1 MHLVIDQKQITD
13 QPRPFIQVLSS
24 GRQPPESPRTR
35 KWQDAQQVQD
45 YLTAYL
51 LRPGSALV
59 LKRWAYEGL
68 QTSEFI
74 VRPVPEI
81 LSDDKQTVSL
91 ALVCRLN
98 LQTRVLDIVRPAV
111 IHGETESTFEERF
124 EGQISFP
131 SAYGATACDS
141 DGLDFLDH
149 LPEVGA
155 DIEKSLRDWSRYL
168 VWRQK
173 LAEEKANQ
181 LYAYTEWNMGK
192 RSGTFAFYLKEL
204 DIREKLK
211 VRFMGE
217 SLRAAQT
224 EDPRERAFFQGEFVG
239 IETPNVPDPVR
250 GRGHYHSREKSDP
263 AAKQEKLVVT
273 LSPSRDSDADS
284 SAAAIRIPSSG
295 FLRLAMEGE
304 LAAVD
309 IQQNGLQRLAEH
321 RGLNSN
327 LREWLFDIRKA
338 RPCGS
343 GASSGWTPDQEL
355 NAKQHACVSKALA
368 FDDLLLLWGPP
379 GTGKTTVISEIGSQ
393 FCRRGERVLVSS
405 QANLAVDQALE
416 KLPKLPHIRPARV
429 STSKKKDGLGI
440 DARAWIKRWLESVSS
455 AAEKAAAQESD
466 PIWLSFQQDWS
477 KQVGAVKER
486 DLSPEFERQYM
497 QRANVIGATCLE
509 TGKPE
514 FRSGVRFD
522 ARFDLAIVDEVSKA
536 TPPEL
541 LLPALMGRRTLL
553 VGDHR
558 QLPPVFKDSTF
569 PEALENGD
577 LKKEDFERFR
587 LMVTTS
593 LFEGYFRQADPSI
606 RCALDEQYRM
616 HPHIMDAVNLFY
628 ADSPLRAGGGEGQ
641 RARARAHS
649 IRLHRADGRPW
660 LQPGKHLVW
669 IDTSRDERGHPV
681 QDERVGTSRRN
692 ETEARVCG
700 HLMGELMSKGLSVG
714 LISFYRAQIQ
724 AISKH
729 LWETRDHRLLEFVN
743 AGGVNTVDQF
753 QGSERDVII
762 VSLARTDSQLTGEF
776 VNDFR
781 RINVAMSRAKCLLI
795 VLGSGRTFDSGSIGV
810 PKADCSGDQAIP
822 AYGLIRK
829 MATRVGVHLST
840 AEILGPPHSRP
851 QGGHPSHPQPFN
863 PAWRNSRQSR

>member
-1 MHLVIDQKQITD
+1 VHLVIDPKQITD
-13 QPRPFIQVLSS
+13 QPRAFIQILS
-24 GRQPPESPRTR
+24 PERASLEATKTN

-45 YLTAYL
+45 YLNAYL
-51 LRPGSALV
+51 LRPGTALI
-59 LKRWAYEGL
+59 LRRWAYEGL

-74 VRPVPEI
+74 VRPAPEI
-81 LSDDKQTVSL
+81 LSANGQAVSL

-98 LQTRVLDIVRPAV
+98 RQTRVLDIVRPAA
-111 IHGETESTFEERF
+111 INGDPDSTFEERF
-124 EGQISFP
+124 QGHISFP
-131 SAYGATACDS
+131 SAYGASACDS

-149 LPEVGA
+149 LPEAGA
-155 DIEKSLRDWSRYL
+155 DIDKSLRDWSRYL
-168 VWRQK
+168 DWRQK

-181 LYAYTEWNMGK
+181 LYPYSEWSKGK
-192 RSGTFAFYLKEL
+192 RPGTFAFYLKEP
-204 DIREKLK
+204 DVREKLK
-211 VRFMGE
+211 IRFVGE

-224 EDPRERAFFQGEFVG
+224 EDPRERAFFQGEFSS
-239 IETPNVPDPVR
+239 IETPGVPDPTR

-263 AAKQEKLVVT
+263 VAKQEQLVVT
-273 LSPSRDSDADS
+273 LSLSRESDSDS
-284 SAAAIRIPSSG
+284 TFAATRIPSSG

-327 LREWLFDIRKA
+327 LREWLFDIRRA
-338 RPCGS
+338 RPCES

-368 FDDLLLLWGPP
+368 FEDLLLLWGPP

-416 KLPKLPHIRPARV
+416 KLPRLPHIRPARV

-440 DARAWIKRWLESVSS
+440 DARTWIKRWLESVSN
-455 AAEKAAAQESD
+455 AAEQAAEQESD
-466 PIWLSFQQDWS
+466 PIWRSFQQDWS

-486 DLSPEFERQYM
+486 DFSPEFERQYLR
-497 QRANVIGATCLE
+497 RANVIGATCLE

-541 LLPALMGRRTLL
+541 LLPSLMGRRTLL

-577 LKKEDFERFR
+577 LKKQDFDRFR

-628 ADSPLRAGGGEGQ
+628 ADSPLRAGGGESQ

-649 IRLHRADGRPW
+649 IRFHHTNGRPW

-669 IDTSRDERGHPV
+669 IDTSRDERGPV

-692 ETEARVCG
+692 ETEVRVCR
-700 HLMGELMSKGLSVG
+700 HLMADLVNHGLTVG

-729 LWETRDHRLLEFVN
+729 LWETKDRRLLEFVD

-810 PKADCSGDQAIP
+810 PKADCSGEEAIP

-829 MATRVGVHLST
+829 MAARVGVHLSA
-840 AEILGPPHSRP
+840 AEILGPPPSHSQR
-851 QGGHPSHPQPFN
+851 GHPSHPKPFN
-863 PAWRNSRQSR
+863 PSWRNSRQSR